1 MLRYR
6 GRLFAGWAA
15 GIALALA
22 MAGCGGGGGGG
33 GLAPA
38 PATVS
43 GIVLDNSSG
52 RPIGGARVSSASHS
66 ARTASDG
73 TFTVGA
79 DVGMVSLTV
88 TATNYFTGSFTA
100 TTTAGQT
107 TDLGTVSL
115 SNQNGSPPP
124 APF

>member
-1 MLRYR
+1 MMRYR
-6 GRLFAGWAA
+6 CRLFAGWAA
-15 GIALALA
+15 GIGLALA
-22 MAGCGGGGGGG
+22 VAGCGGGGGGG
-33 GLAPA
+33 SLAPA

-43 GIVLDNSSG
+43 GTVVDTASG
-52 RPIGGARVSSASHS
+52 RPISGARVSSAGHS
-66 ARTASDG
+66 SRTASDG

-79 DVGMVSLTV
+79 DVGMISLTV

-124 APF
+124 TPF